1 MENIRVGFI
10 GYGNMAQAIIQGLL
24 RVKAVANNAIYVS
37 SAHYDQLT
45 IKTIGLDIN
54 ACKTNVEV
62 VEKSDLI
69 VIAVKPNIV
78 ETVIEEIKGVA
89 TNKIFVNVAAGYNY
103 EKMKLIAK
111 NLDCICTIPNLAV
124 MVNEGITICEDK
136 HSLDV
141 IQLATF
147 KKLFAK
153 LGSLEFVNESQL
165 SIAGTIS
172 GCAPAF
178 TMMYVEALAD
188 AGVQFGLTREQAYR
202 LASQMVVGSGKMQ
215 LETKIHPAQIKDMV
229 CSPCGT
235 TIKGVNSLEKDGF
248 KGSVVKCIETI
259 EER

>member
-1 MENIRVGFI
+1 MENIKVGFI

-24 RVKAVANNAIYVS
+24 KAKAVANAAIYVS

-54 ACKTNVEV
+54 PCKSNQEV

-69 VIAVKPNIV
+69 VLAVKPNIIENV
-78 ETVIEEIKGVA
+78 VEEIKGLVA
-89 TNKIFVNVAAGYNY
+89 NKIIVNVAAGYNY
-103 EKMKLIAK
+103 DKMKQIAK
-111 NLDCICTIPNLAV
+111 NFHCICTIPNLAV
-124 MVNEGITICEDK
+124 IAKEGIIVCEDK

-147 KKLFAK
+147 KKLFSK
-153 LGSLEFVNESQL
+153 IGSLEFVASKQL

-188 AGVQFGLTREQAYR
+188 AGVQFGLTRDQAYR
-202 LASQMVVGSGKMQ
+202 LASQMIVGAGKMQ
-215 LETKIHPAQIKDMV
+215 LDTQLHPAQLKDMV
-229 CSPCGT
+229 CSPQGT

-248 KGSVVKCIETI
+248 KGAIVHCIEAV
-259 EER
+259 EKG